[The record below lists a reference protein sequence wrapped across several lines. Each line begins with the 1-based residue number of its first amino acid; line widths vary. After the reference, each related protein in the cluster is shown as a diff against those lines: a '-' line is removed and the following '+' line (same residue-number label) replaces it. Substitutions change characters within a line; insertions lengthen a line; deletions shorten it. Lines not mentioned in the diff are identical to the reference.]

1 MGFNDLLKM
10 TWKTH
15 SINTAETKCVNGF
28 VLDFYTIK
36 KNFGDYSG
44 IPTRPPSKDKQKKG
58 QQKHPL
64 EGNAPEKNII
74 TCYNKSM

>member
-36 KNFGDYSG
+36 KKKNCDYSG
-44 IPTRPPSKDKQKKG
+44 IPPTRPPSKNKQKKRTAEAPTGG
-58 QQKHPL
+58 QC
-64 EGNAPEKNII
+64 A
-74 TCYNKSM
+74 